1 MACKW
6 HIHLSRYVSD
16 YIMLQRCSEELLHL
30 KSLWDTV
37 GTVMFTFNDWYKT
50 PWDKID
56 VEFLMEETKKLAKE
70 VKMLNKAVRNYDVFR
85 MLEEALKAMMT
96 SLPLVQVG
104 CEKPVQHES
113 ALAYLYLE
121 RINRLGFLRERDG
134 QLQE

>member
-1 MACKW
+1 
-6 HIHLSRYVSD
+6 
-16 YIMLQRCSEELLHL
+16 MLQRCSEELLHL

-113 ALAYLYLE
+113 ALAYLSLE
-121 RINRLGFLRERDG
+121 RINRLVF
-134 QLQE
+134 